1 MQQGMLQASFV
12 LEVVW
17 HLAQWPNT
25 CETFP
30 ARIFTSGT
38 TGNPKAVRRSLSAH
52 VMSAQQFSDPCQ
64 TSFHGKLFGH
74 FVRDTMR
81 KRTTDGRRCIRPR
94 QVNDW
99 KSLAAGQHKR
109 GCNPPTFIF
118 DIWLSPKLGMQIGNV
133 PRLRSSSLNRL
144 PIWRNSGHARRVFH
158 WLVSALWFLGWS
170 LFLDFVCLLERQP
183 SQPTGS
189 HEELYAILWL
199 YAKSATPDRSLTKWD
214 RYTVYGCIW
223 YNYMYMKRMKGVFVV
238 LQLLRGFLSVDSVQ
252 ARMRPRRQ
260 AHMSWWRAVFSSSF
274 GARMGQVY

>member
-17 HLAQWPNT
+17 HLAQWPNA

-38 TGNPKAVRRSLSAH
+38 TGNPKAVHRSLSAH
-52 VMSAQQFSDPCQ
+52 VMSALQFSDPCQ

-81 KRTTDGRRCIRPR
+81 KRTTDGRRCVRPR

-109 GCNPPTFIF
+109 GCNPPTLIF
-118 DIWLSPKLGMQIGNV
+118 DIWLSPKLGMQIGNM

-144 PIWRNSGHARRVFH
+144 YTNISDGIQVTLEGSFIDLFRHCGSWDGRC
-158 WLVSALWFLGWS
+158 S
-170 LFLDFVCLLERQP
+170 LILFV
-183 SQPTGS
+183 
-189 HEELYAILWL
+189 Y
-199 YAKSATPDRSLTKWD
+199 
-214 RYTVYGCIW
+214 
-223 YNYMYMKRMKGVFVV
+223 
-238 LQLLRGFLSVDSVQ
+238 
-252 ARMRPRRQ
+252 
-260 AHMSWWRAVFSSSF
+260 
-274 GARMGQVY
+274 